1 MIPDGNSPIVG
12 TPKSQEHLREKQ
24 ERILRDFFNKVLS
37 ESKPCPAEYV
47 KTINEHFWELI

>member
-1 MIPDGNSPIVG
+1 MIADGNSPIVG

-47 KTINEHFWELI
+47 KTVNEHFWELI